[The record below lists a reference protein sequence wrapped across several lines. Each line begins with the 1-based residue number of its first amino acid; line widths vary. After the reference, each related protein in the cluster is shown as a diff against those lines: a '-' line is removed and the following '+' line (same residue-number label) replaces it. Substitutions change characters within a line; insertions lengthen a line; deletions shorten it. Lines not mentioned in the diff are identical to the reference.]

1 MALFSSKKD
10 PSEVAQSVV
19 NAAKTLLANIRFMS
33 VDNPIRTIA
42 LTSSVPNEGKTFVSC
57 NLASAIATSNKTVLI
72 VECDM
77 RRRSVANALG
87 VHAQYGLYTVLSG
100 QKELGQAAVR
110 TQTPNLHFLDAE
122 PHIPNPSDIIGSR
135 HFGRLLNLMH
145 NTYDYVI
152 FDTPPVGAFV
162 DAAVLGA
169 QIDAVFMVVRENYVS
184 RSELLEAAE
193 QLRHSNCNLAGVIMN
208 HCEHRSSEHYYDYYK
223 NGHMDRMA
231 PSAMSSSRVGTDHAS
246 GSAVAASSASAAV
259 PSRPDRPRS
268 APAESEVFH
277 RLAPDA
283 GTEAD
288 VSRHAR
294 VEQPKAP
301 QVDPPSRHARVLD
314 A

>member
-1 MALFSSKKD
+1 MAIFNSKKD
-10 PSEVAQSVV
+10 RGEVAQSVV

-33 VDNPIRTIA
+33 VDNPVRTIA
-42 LTSSVPNEGKTFVSC
+42 FTSSAPNEGKTFISC
-57 NLASAIATSNKTVLI
+57 NLASAIATSHKTVLI

-87 VHAQYGLYTVLSG
+87 VHAQYGLYAVLSG

-110 TQTPNLHFLDAE
+110 TKTPNLHFLDAE
-122 PHIPNPSDIIGSR
+122 PHIPNPSDILSSK
-135 HFGRLLNLMH
+135 HFARLLSLMRK
-145 NTYDYVI
+145 TYDYVI

-169 QIDAVFMVVRENYVS
+169 QIDAIFMVVRENFVN
-184 RSELLEAAE
+184 RNELLEAAE
-193 QLRHSNCNLAGVIMN
+193 QLRHSNCNLAGVVMN

-223 NGHMDRMA
+223 SGHMDRMA
-231 PSAMSSSRVGTDHAS
+231 PSLMSSSRVGTDQAS

-268 APAESEVFH
+268 APTESEVFH